1 MCKGI
6 AKILNPE
13 DFDSIQNTDDLRHID
28 LGDELIPLIQT
39 VLGRKEEEREA
50 LQAELDAEFDSDF
63 ISFKEK
69 VAELKARWPQGRDDW
84 EELQELER
92 GAFKLLQDLK
102 QKRKEKQGRLGK
114 LTRQIEELNDYLQ
127 QMQPKQR

>member
-13 DFDSIQNTDDLRHID
+13 DFDSIQNADDLGRID

-39 VLGRKEEEREA
+39 VLGKKVREREA

-63 ISFKEK
+63 TSFKER
-69 VAELKARWPQGRDDW
+69 VAELQARWSQGDW
-84 EELQELER
+84 EELQELKRDTFE
-92 GAFKLLQDLK
+92 LLQDLK
-102 QKRKEKQGRLGK
+102 QKRKEKQDQLGK
-114 LTRQIEELNDYLQ
+114 LNRQIEELDNYLK
-127 QMQPKQR
+127 QM

>member
-13 DFDSIQNTDDLRHID
+13 DFDSIQNADDLGRID

-39 VLGRKEEEREA
+39 VLDKKVKEREA
-50 LQAELDAEFDSDF
+50 LQAELDAELDSDF
-63 ISFKEK
+63 TSFKER
-69 VAELKARWPQGRDDW
+69 VAELQARWSQGDW
-84 EELQELER
+84 EELQELKR
-92 GAFKLLQDLK
+92 DTFKLLQDLK
-102 QKRKEKQGRLGK
+102 QKRKEKQDRLGK
-114 LTRQIEELNDYLQ
+114 LNRQIEELDNYLK

>member
-13 DFDSIQNTDDLRHID
+13 DFDSIQNADDLGRID

-39 VLGRKEEEREA
+39 VLGKKVKEREA

-63 ISFKEK
+63 TSFKER
-69 VAELKARWPQGRDDW
+69 VAELRARSQGDW
-84 EELQELER
+84 EELQELKR
-92 GAFKLLQDLK
+92 DTLKLLEDLK
-102 QKRKEKQGRLGK
+102 QKQKEKQDRLGK
-114 LTRQIEELNDYLQ
+114 LTRQIEELDNYL
-127 QMQPKQR
+127 K

>member
-13 DFDSIQNTDDLRHID
+13 DFDSIQNADDLGRID

-39 VLGRKEEEREA
+39 VLGKKVKEREA

-63 ISFKEK
+63 TSFKER
-69 VAELKARWPQGRDDW
+69 VAELRARSQGDW
-84 EELQELER
+84 EELQGLQR
-92 GAFKLLQDLK
+92 DTLKLLEDLK
-102 QKRKEKQGRLGK
+102 QKQKEKQDRLGK
-114 LTRQIEELNDYLQ
+114 LTRQIEELDNYL
-127 QMQPKQR
+127 K